1 MNLKHRELAK
11 NRLATA
17 ISTLV
22 MLYEKLRTVGVSGND
37 FYWQWRYEAQEQS
50 PGGNI

>member
-22 MLYEKLRTVGVSGND
+22 MLYEKLRTVGVSGNA
-37 FYWQWRYEAQEQS
+37 FYWLWHDEAQAQS
-50 PGGNI
+50 PGGNM